1 MLQFLKESVRGKKKW
16 CTSNLIFFN
25 SSTNLVIFGSISGD
39 LLAPD
44 PH

>member
-1 MLQFLKESVRGKKKW
+1 MLQFLKESVRGKKY